1 MIFLFLMSFFYFS
14 FCNLETTQ
22 FVINVI
28 GVKRKP
34 MVLSNFAESFC
45 YNVTLNSSLIK
56 YFTLLIIVFVNRV
69 FLHSL
74 KCYTKFSMINL
85 AEFDMIIDF

>member
-1 MIFLFLMSFFYFS
+1 MIFLVLMRFFYFA
-14 FCNLETTQ
+14 FCNLKRTQ
-22 FVINVI
+22 FVTNVI

-34 MVLSNFAESFC
+34 MVLSSFAESFC
-45 YNVTLNSSLIK
+45 YNVTLNSSFIK
-56 YFTLLIIVFVNRV
+56 YFTLLIIVFVHRV

-85 AEFDMIIDF
+85 PEFDMIIDY